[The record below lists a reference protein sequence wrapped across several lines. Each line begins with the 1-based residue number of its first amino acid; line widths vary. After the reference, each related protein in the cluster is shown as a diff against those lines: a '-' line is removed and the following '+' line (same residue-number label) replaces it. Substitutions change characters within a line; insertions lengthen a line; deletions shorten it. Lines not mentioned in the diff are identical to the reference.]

1 MASAGRQ
8 PRAALKPAS
17 SSFARLFA
25 APQAFAFDAA
35 IRVLTFA
42 RGRADPADAARFRS
56 VPNFA
61 FPAAD
66 ITDARLRDALTDE
79 KPPRIT
85 TPVMGLI
92 GPTGVLPRHY
102 TEATGRTLRN
112 RSPALHDFIDT
123 LAHRF
128 VAGFARAG
136 IKYRVNR
143 TADSAVIDPGS
154 PDPVAATLLA
164 LSGFATPGMVDR
176 LLAGPE
182 PVLHYAGLFAM
193 RPKSADRL
201 AALVTDWIGREV
213 AVVQFAGAWLAI
225 PPEQRTRLGGGRA
238 PGAFS
243 GLGIDAAIGVRA
255 WDPQGRIVL
264 RVGPLTGP
272 EFSSLLPDQPG
283 LMRLVS
289 LVRAYVGLEIGF
301 AINPVLLRAEV
312 PALVLDRSAASPAR
326 LGWNSWLSAS
336 TGSVHP
342 RQDAAHAV
350 FEAETVEAQALD
362 PAR

>member
-1 MASAGRQ
+1 MR
-8 PRAALKPAS
+8 PAAP
-17 SSFARLFA
+17 FARLLA
-25 APQAFAFDAA
+25 RPQEFAFDAA
-35 IRVLTFA
+35 VRILTFA

-56 VPNFA
+56 IPNFA

-66 ITDARLRDALTDE
+66 ITDARQDDAATGE
-79 KPPRIT
+79 KPPRVT

-102 TEATGRTLRN
+102 TEAVGRTLRN

-143 TADSAVIDPGS
+143 TADSAVIDPAA
-154 PDPVAATLLA
+154 PDPVAASLLA
-164 LSGFATPGMVDR
+164 LSGFATPGMVER

-193 RPKSADRL
+193 RPRSADRL

-225 PPEQRTRLGGGRA
+225 PAEQRTRLGGG
-238 PGAFS
+238 
-243 GLGIDAAIGVRA
+243 LAAG
-255 WDPQGRIVL
+255 
-264 RVGPLTGP
+264 
-272 EFSSLLPDQPG
+272 SLLP
-283 LMRLVS
+283 
-289 LVRAYVGLEIGF
+289 A
-301 AINPVLLRAEV
+301 
-312 PALVLDRSAASPAR
+312 
-326 LGWNSWLSAS
+326 SAS
-336 TGSVHP
+336 TPPSGCAPGTRRAASCCGSDRSTGMNFRRCYP
-342 RQDAAHAV
+342 
-350 FEAETVEAQALD
+350 TS
-362 PAR
+362 PA